1 MTSGNNEPF
10 GKEFLHSVMVNEP
23 GDRWPFRKLSLG
35 EAVPIGFHGPWI
47 AGEQYATLIPV
58 KCQLISSDQLP

>member
-1 MTSGNNEPF
+1 MTSGNKPF

-35 EAVPIGFHGPWI
+35 EAVRIGLHDRWI
-47 AGEQYATLIPV
+47 AGE
-58 KCQLISSDQLP
+58 